1 MTLIWGMEKP
11 RLFGACPSAMEKRR
25 FWVCAGYAPEQN
37 ICLASYL
44 NKKNIYISGA

>member
-25 FWVCAGYAPEQN
+25 FGVCAGYAPEQTN
-37 ICLASYL
+37 LPRKL
-44 NKKNIYISGA
+44 LEKNIYISGA